1 MKHKTKKLTLL
12 MAGITLTSL
21 CTVFA
26 ITACSKQK
34 SQSNSQTKPNKV
46 IEKVDQAFFDEFK
59 TKIEQKRTLPNIKI
73 TSTFKIPFEKNEN
86 TLKSPLFK
94 IGDKSVYDL
103 KQNEIPITWVQDLKD
118 YFLSQKQF

>member
-1 MKHKTKKLTLL
+1 MKHKTKKITLL
-12 MAGITLTSL
+12 IAGITLTSL
-21 CTVFA
+21 CTIFA

-34 SQSNSQTKPNKV
+34 SQPNPKIKPNKI
-46 IEKVDQAFFDEFK
+46 IEKIDQAFFNEFK

-94 IGDKSVYDL
+94 IGEKSVFDL
-103 KQNEIPITWVQDLKD
+103 EQNEIPIT
-118 YFLSQKQF
+118 